1 MKALAVF
8 FLSAL
13 FLCKP
18 AAAEVRTLTLRDA
31 LEIALKQNPD
41 VVLARL
47 DQQRARAQV
56 TIITDAFVPKLFA
69 GSGAAYTNGFPMS
82 IDGNAPA
89 LVQAKTQMA
98 IFDRPQSYR
107 AAQARESVRGSEFD
121 VGQRQDEV
129 AYRVAALF
137 YDADQAAR
145 SLAAVERQLESLVR
159 VRDLTAVRVTEGREL
174 SIESSKANLKVLQ
187 TQQRQADLTDSIADT
202 ETSLAQVL
210 GFNPGDRVQ
219 PTAEERRL
227 ADQINAQIDSEESA
241 IQKALDSNREIRRLE
256 SNLLGKNLEIKSYK
270 AERLP
275 KVDLVAQYSLL
286 SKYNNYE
293 KFFGAFQ
300 RHNVELGA
308 SFTIPILTGRS
319 GSAASVQAQADID
332 KIRTEIGRT
341 RTRITADLQH
351 AYREVRRVESAQK
364 LARADLDLARDQLTL
379 DLTRYDE
386 GQVTMAQ
393 VEASRAAEQEKWI
406 AYYDTQHALEVARLT
421 ILRQT
426 GTLVA
431 ALRQ

>member
-8 FLSAL
+8 LLSAL
-13 FLCKP
+13 C

-31 LEIALKQNPD
+31 LDIALKQNPD
-41 VVLARL
+41 VILARL

-56 TIITDAFVPKLFA
+56 TIATDAFVPKLFA

-98 IFDRPQSYR
+98 IFDRPQSFR
-107 AAQARESVRGSEFD
+107 AAQAREAVRGLEFD
-121 VGQRQDEV
+121 IGLRQDEV

-137 YDADQAAR
+137 FDADQAAR
-145 SLAAVERQLESLVR
+145 SLAAVERQLESLTR
-159 VRDLTAVRVTEGREL
+159 VRDLTAVRVTEGRAL

-219 PTAEERRL
+219 PATEERRL
-227 ADQINAQIDSEESA
+227 PDQINAQIDSEENA
-241 IQKALDSNREIRRLE
+241 IQKALDNNREIRRLE

-275 KVDLVAQYSLL
+275 KANLIAQYALL
-286 SKYNNYE
+286 SRFNNYD
-293 KFFGAFQ
+293 KFFPRFQ
-300 RHNVELGA
+300 RNNFEFGM
-308 SFTIPILTGRS
+308 SFEVPILTGRS
-319 GSAASVQAQADID
+319 GSAASVQAQVDID

-341 RTRITADLQH
+341 RARITADLQH

-379 DLTRYDE
+379 DLARYDE

>member
-1 MKALAVF
+1 MKAAAVF
-8 FLSAL
+8 FLL
-13 FLCKP
+13 TLC
-18 AAAEVRTLTLRDA
+18 AAAEVRTLTLREA

-47 DQQRARAQV
+47 DQQHARAQV
-56 TIITDAFVPKLFA
+56 TIAKDPFVPKLFA

-89 LVQAKTQMA
+89 IVQAKAPMS

-107 AAQARESVRGSEFD
+107 AAQANEAVRGSD
-121 VGQRQDEV
+121 IDMGMRQDEV

-137 YDADQAAR
+137 FDADQAAR
-145 SLAAVERQLESLVR
+145 SLTAVGRQLESLIRVNDLTGVR
-159 VRDLTAVRVTEGREL
+159 VSEGREL
-174 SIESSKANLKVLQ
+174 SIESTKSNLKVMQ
-187 TQQRQADLTDSIADT
+187 AQQRQAELADSIADT

-210 GFNPGDRVQ
+210 GFDPGDRVQ
-219 PTAEERRL
+219 PAQEDRRLTGQIDAEEV
-227 ADQINAQIDSEESA
+227 A
-241 IQKALDSNREIRRLE
+241 IQQALDSSREIRRLE
-256 SNLLGKNLEIKSYK
+256 SNLQAKNLEIKGYQ

-286 SKYNNYE
+286 SRYNNYE
-293 KFFGAFQ
+293 KFFGRFQ

-319 GSAASVQAQADID
+319 GAAYVVQAQVDVD
-332 KIRTEIGRT
+332 KIRAEIGRT
-341 RTRITADLQH
+341 RSRITADLQH
-351 AYREVRRVESAQK
+351 AYRDIRRTESAQK

-386 GQVTMAQ
+386 GQVTMAL

-406 AYYDTQHALEVARLT
+406 VYYDAQHALEVARLT
-421 ILRQT
+421 IMRQT
-426 GTLVA
+426 GTLLA

>member
-1 MKALAVF
+1 MKAPVVF
-8 FLSAL
+8 FLIAFSAV
-13 FLCKP
+13 
-18 AAAEVRTLTLRDA
+18 AEVRTLTLRDA
-31 LEIALKQNPD
+31 LDIALKQNPD

-56 TIITDAFVPKLFA
+56 TIERDPFFPKLFA

-89 LVQAKTQMA
+89 IVQAKAPMS
-98 IFDRPQSYR
+98 IFDRPQTYR
-107 AAQARESVRGSEFD
+107 AAQASEAARGAEID
-121 VGQRQDEV
+121 IGVRQDEV
-129 AYRVAALF
+129 AYRVASLF
-137 YDADQAAR
+137 FDADQAAR
-145 SLAAVERQLESLVR
+145 SLAAVNLQLASLNR
-159 VRDLTAVRVTEGREL
+159 VRDLVAVRVNEGREI
-174 SIESSKANLKVLQ
+174 SIESSKADLKVLQ
-187 TQQRQADLTDSIADT
+187 AQQRQTDLTDSLADT

-210 GFNPGDRVQ
+210 GFDPGDRVQ
-219 PTAEERRL
+219 PAREDRR
-227 ADQINAQIDSEESA
+227 AMNQIDSEESA
-241 IQKALDSNREIRRLE
+241 IQQALGGSREIRRLE
-256 SNLLGKNLEIKSYK
+256 SNLQAKTLEIKGYQ

-286 SKYNNYE
+286 SKYNNYQ

-308 SFTIPILTGRS
+308 SITIPILVGRS
-319 GSAASVQAQADID
+319 GSAYVTQAQVDID
-332 KIRTEIGRT
+332 KIRTQIGQT
-341 RTRITADLQH
+341 RSRITADLQH
-351 AYREVRRVESAQK
+351 AYREIRRSESAQK
-364 LARADLDLARDQLTL
+364 LARADLDLARDQLSL

-406 AYYDTQHALEVARLT
+406 AYYDTQHTLEVARLT
-421 ILRQT
+421 VLRQT

>member
-1 MKALAVF
+1 MKVPVVF
-8 FLSAL
+8 FLL
-13 FLCKP
+13 TVC
-18 AAAEVRTLTLRDA
+18 AAAEVRTLTLREA
-31 LEIALKQNPD
+31 LDIALKQNPD
-41 VVLARL
+41 VILARL

-56 TIITDAFVPKLFA
+56 TIMKDPFVPKLFA

-89 LVQAKTQMA
+89 IIQAKAPMA

-107 AAQARESVRGSEFD
+107 AAQASEAARGAEID
-121 VGQRQDEV
+121 IGLRQDEV
-129 AYRVAALF
+129 AYRVASLF
-137 YDADQAAR
+137 FDVDQAAR
-145 SLAAVERQLESLVR
+145 SLAAVGRQLESLTR
-159 VRDLTAVRVTEGREL
+159 VHDLTGIRVAEGREL
-174 SIESSKANLKVLQ
+174 SIESSRSNLKVMQ
-187 TQQRQADLTDSIADT
+187 AQQRQAELADSIADA
-202 ETSLAQVL
+202 ETALAQVL
-210 GFNPGDRVQ
+210 GFDPGDRVQ
-219 PTAEERRL
+219 PAQEDRRVTG
-227 ADQINAQIDSEESA
+227 QPESEEAA
-241 IQKALDSNREIRRLE
+241 IQQALDNSREIRRLE
-256 SNLLGKNLEIKSYK
+256 SNLQAKNLEIKSYK

-308 SFTIPILTGRS
+308 SITIPILVGRS
-319 GSAASVQAQADID
+319 SSAGTTQAQIDIE

-351 AYREVRRVESAQK
+351 AYREIRRTETAQK
-364 LARADLDLARDQLTL
+364 LARADLDLAREQLTL

-393 VEASRAAEQEKWI
+393 VEASRAAEQERWI
-406 AYYDTQHALEVARLT
+406 VYYDTQHALEVARLNV
-421 ILRQT
+421 LRQT
-426 GTLVA
+426 GTLAA

>member
-1 MKALAVF
+1 MKVQVVF

-13 FLCKP
+13 CAFS
-18 AAAEVRTLTLRDA
+18 EVHTLTLRDA
-31 LEIALKQNPD
+31 LDIALKQNPD

-56 TIITDAFVPKLFA
+56 TIMKDPFVPKVFA

-89 LVQAKTQMA
+89 LVQARTQMT
-98 IFDRPQSYR
+98 IFDRPQSLR
-107 AAQARESVRGSEFD
+107 AAQANEAARGSEID
-121 VGQRQDEV
+121 IALRQDEV
-129 AYRVAALF
+129 AYRIASLF
-137 YDADQAAR
+137 FDADQAAR
-145 SLAAVERQLESLVR
+145 SLTAVELQSQSLTR
-159 VRDLTAVRVTEGREL
+159 VRELTAVRVNEGREL
-174 SIESSKANLKVLQ
+174 AIASSRADLKVLQ
-187 TQQRQADLTDSIADT
+187 AQQRRDELIDSIADT

-219 PTAEERRL
+219 PAQEDRRL
-227 ADQINAQIDSEESA
+227 TGQLDSEEAA
-241 IQKALDSNREIRRLE
+241 IQQALDGSREIKRLE
-256 SNLLGKNLEIKSYK
+256 SNLQAKNLEAKSYK

-308 SFTIPILTGRS
+308 SFSIPILTGRS
-319 GSAASVQAQADID
+319 ATAYVIQAQVDID
-332 KIRTEIGRT
+332 KIRAQIGQT
-341 RTRITADLQH
+341 RSRITADLQH
-351 AYREVRRVESAQK
+351 AYRDIRRTESAQK

-406 AYYDTQHALEVARLT
+406 VYYDTQHTLEVARLT
-421 ILRQT
+421 VLRQT

-431 ALRQ
+431 TLRQ